1 MLFASYYDGTAN
13 HVDFK
18 GRHRMYEFRV
28 FRQGVLV
35 RRWVP
40 VRTSG
45 GVATVCDLMTGNTI
59 TPSGNGAFVAGQKLA
74 DFDIFVADQAWDGEL
89 KHAPTPFVAAT
100 NRTTGV
106 ALEPGRDYSTTYLNN
121 AAEGWARA
129 VATGAQD
136 SDYEGQQTEADFR
149 VIKALPDGYERL
161 EYLVSDGLTALPTDY
176 VPKPSTDT
184 LTLDFAMRD
193 IQGWGGLVCAR
204 GTSNANSWSLCWNG
218 LWPNFRFDS
227 HTNVV
232 EVPIGTSITTGTRY
246 TIKMSNR
253 TASTDGGLSATAAT
267 APATAGGAMLL
278 LGYYNTPTTRAPVN
292 CAAARV
298 YSCKVVRSGALLH
311 DWVPVRTP
319 EGVVTLYD
327 RVTEAPL
334 ACSGTGHLVA
344 GPSWAHEGPVIPP
357 TGTMILFR

>member
-1 MLFASYYDGTAN
+1 
-13 HVDFK
+13 
-18 GRHRMYEFRV
+18 
-28 FRQGVLV
+28 
-35 RRWVP
+35 

-59 TPSGNGAFVAGQKLA
+59 TPSGNGTFVAGPKFA

-100 NRTTGV
+100 NHTTGV
-106 ALEPGRDYSTTYLNN
+106 ALEPGRDYTVTYTNN

-129 VATGAQD
+129 VAAGVQD

-193 IQGWGGLVCAR
+193 IHGWGGLVCAR

-232 EVPIGTSITTGTRY
+232 DVPIGTFITTGTRY

-278 LGYYNTPTTRAPVN
+278 LGYYNTPTTRAPIN

-311 DWVPVRTP
+311 DWVPVCTP

-334 ACSGTGHLVA
+334 VCTGTGKLIA

-357 TGTMILFR
+357 TGTLMLFR